1 MTAECSGNYKRLLIA
16 WFATADALE
25 QPGEPVELPPPMEA
39 EEEQPE
45 PPPMPPPP
53 PEEEEE
59 EEEEDPNSLEAVAAR
74 LGIDEAELEKLREK
88 FDRFDADGSG
98 AIDAAEVRA
107 LRRAGGFLCGVARR
121 RPIDNGGR
129 VVALCFV
136 NARRRRRRL
145 SSDATC
151 HGVRAR
157 STRPSS
163 ARCSARWAASTRRR
177 RSAHDSYS

>member
-1 MTAECSGNYKRLLIA
+1 MLSDPTDWYAARLKAAFKGFGTSDRPVCRIIGAHDKREAAAIAAAFEAKYGQPLAEAVTAECSGNYKRLLIA

-59 EEEEDPNSLEAVAAR
+59 EEEDPNSLEAVAAR
-74 LGIDEAELEKLREK
+74 LGIDGAELEKLREK

-107 LRRAGGFLCGVARR
+107 R
-121 RPIDNGGR
+121 
-129 VVALCFV
+129 
-136 NARRRRRRL
+136 
-145 SSDATC
+145 
-151 HGVRAR
+151 
-157 STRPSS
+157 
-163 ARCSARWAASTRRR
+163 AASRGWWFFSAGSRRG
-177 RSAHDSYS
+177 DLQ